1 MQIGKQVVKNVIKGV
16 YRTLEEAILYAQGF
30 ADAFDME
37 GCVRITHAP
46 EGGFELFGTGK
57 LVKLI

>member
-1 MQIGKQVVKNVIKGV
+1 MGKNVIQGV

-37 GCVRITHAP
+37 GSVRITHAP